1 VDTRLHQMQSLTF
14 NKPFFQRGD
23 FPSVV
28 QNGSQSIALQNPW
41 INGTDAS
48 PFDQRL
54 YPYICAL
61 EDLLTFSYC
70 FNHSAFYLILDVA
83 VGGTNGWFPDNAGGK
98 PWLDGSASE
107 SIAHPT

>member
-1 VDTRLHQMQSLTF
+1 MQSLTF

-23 FPSVV
+23 FPPVV

-61 EDLLTFSYC
+61 EDLLTFRVVSIIQR
-70 FNHSAFYLILDVA
+70 FTSSWMSLWAA
-83 VGGTNGWFPDNAGGK
+83 RMGGSRIMLAESHGWTGRLVSPLRI
-98 PWLDGSASE
+98 PLE
-107 SIAHPT
+107 